1 MISTDSFFSSYHSP
15 LTTIPRSPQSM
26 SRSKIDSDDDAWGI
40 DSDDE
45 MPKFNRQSSQAKQAA
60 PPARPHP
67 PHLNSSG
74 SLPSGSRTTKSTTT
88 DSQKANTS
96 SISNATTDSNQSRAS
111 WTIVDSNPIPNQQ
124 SSQSNPA
131 SNSNSN
137 STSRS
142 DPRSISTDLKN
153 KDSLNQEQTFAGSPP
168 TNLGSSAVAAIYQ
181 AANSGATNSN
191 PNKSR
196 GGDIDD
202 EDSNL
207 EKSERNGRHRKGKE
221 SESEALKGAVRADW
235 EGVVTGESR
244 LHFRVRSIDRN
255 L

>member
-1 MISTDSFFSSYHSP
+1 
-15 LTTIPRSPQSM
+15 M

-74 SLPSGSRTTKSTTT
+74 SLPSTSRSTKSTTT
-88 DSQKANTS
+88 DSQNTNTS

-124 SSQSNPA
+124 SSQSNSAA
-131 SNSNSN
+131 SNPNSG
-137 STSRS
+137 SKS

-191 PNKSR
+191 PNKNR
-196 GGDIDD
+196 GGDNDD
-202 EDSNL
+202 DDDSNL

-221 SESEALKGAVRADW
+221 SLKGAVRADW
-235 EGVVTGESR
+235 EGVVAGESILR
-244 LHFRVRSIDRN
+244 FRVRSIDRN